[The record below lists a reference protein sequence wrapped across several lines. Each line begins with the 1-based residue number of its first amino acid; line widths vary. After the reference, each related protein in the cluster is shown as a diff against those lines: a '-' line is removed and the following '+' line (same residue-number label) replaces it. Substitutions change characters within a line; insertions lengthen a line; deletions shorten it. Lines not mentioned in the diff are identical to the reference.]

1 MCRFFKADK
10 APEELLK
17 GLTERQRRLVIA
29 AVNYHSLIQ
38 PGRKLKYKIYVG
50 EKWQYP
56 RLTDISTID
65 GGCTEQVGLEPVLD
79 IEFTST
85 VRNQSPFSPHY
96 LSAGRVLV
104 DRNVRYILVTPD
116 EATDEDVETHRPQAR
131 MRTRAY
137 KKMETTVPVA
147 FDYVR
152 EALRTERDW
161 HGRKPIPLFE
171 PATVANHD
179 FTHDT
184 VGEPTHEIAP
194 GPYIAD
200 ARKAVIISMHWLQAG
215 GAERW
220 GMETIRLAE
229 AAGLLP
235 IVLTDRDGQQPWITE
250 DVCDHA
256 LVIPLTMPLQQ
267 RLGDEPL
274 LRALF
279 EQFDI
284 RAVLIHHCQW
294 MYDRAWWV
302 KKYAPAVSVVDSL
315 HIVEHVMQGGYPREA
330 IAHDQWIDLHH
341 VISPQLE
348 QWMVHTH
355 GIAAGKVVDAP
366 LIGLTA
372 DSQTLRFKERGS
384 SARFVVAFIG
394 RMARQKRPEAFILTA
409 RYLEKKRPGAFHF
422 IMHGSGDMD
431 GFVDRLISRYHL
443 EQVIERRSGATP
455 VAQTYDE
462 ADALVV
468 SSINEGITLTT
479 IEAISAGVP
488 VLSANVGS
496 QSTLVSP
503 VGLLPRLTASFVRA
517 AAKSLVHMTDQES
530 DRRRLWQD
538 EAKRLMEF
546 SKLESADDLFRK
558 LFEQWSK

>member
-1 MCRFFKADK
+1 MRRLYTLCGGD
-10 APEELLK
+10 EEAIGHLSY
-17 GLTERQRRLVIA
+17 RQRLLLNSAI
-29 AVNYHSLIQ
+29 NYHSLTA
-38 PGRKLKYKIYVG
+38 PGQTLRYLVYCAMSGQSLTLTGRSSFDGTLVQSLQLKLSVIVEAASLVELPEYQ
-50 EKWQYP
+50 EKF
-56 RLTDISTID
+56 
-65 GGCTEQVGLEPVLD
+65 GGTPTGLRSSRD
-79 IEFTST
+79 
-85 VRNQSPFSPHY
+85 
-96 LSAGRVLV
+96 
-104 DRNVRYILVTPD
+104 RYIVLTPD
-116 EATDEDVETHRPQAR
+116 PTGVEQEVTAEPSAR
-131 MRTRAY
+131 LGVRVYNKLGMLA
-137 KKMETTVPVA
+137 PVA
-147 FDYVR
+147 FDFVR
-152 EALRTERDW
+152 EGLRRLAEDGNARPITPISEPVDAETVQIEGGTK
-161 HGRKPIPLFE
+161 HG
-171 PATVANHD
+171 
-179 FTHDT
+179 
-184 VGEPTHEIAP
+184 GSGP
-194 GPYIAD
+194 G
-200 ARKAVIISMHWLQAG
+200 RRQSQRQSAVIIGMYWLQAG

-220 GMETIRLAE
+220 GIETVRLAQQ
-229 AAGLLP
+229 AGLLP
-235 IVLTDRDGQQPWITE
+235 IVITDRESQQPWIT
-250 DVCDHA
+250 DPMLQDAVV
-256 LVIPLTMPLQQ
+256 LPLERSTQDCLAEP
-267 RLGDEPL
+267 PL
-274 LRALF
+274 LAALF
-279 EQFDI
+279 SRYDVK
-284 RAVLIHHCQW
+284 AVLIHHCQW
-294 MYDRAWWV
+294 LYDRVWWIKQCDPSV
-302 KKYAPAVSVVDSL
+302 CVVDSL
-315 HIVEHVMQGGYPREA
+315 HILEYVMQGGYPREA

-517 AAKSLVHMTDQES
+517 AAKALVHMTDQES